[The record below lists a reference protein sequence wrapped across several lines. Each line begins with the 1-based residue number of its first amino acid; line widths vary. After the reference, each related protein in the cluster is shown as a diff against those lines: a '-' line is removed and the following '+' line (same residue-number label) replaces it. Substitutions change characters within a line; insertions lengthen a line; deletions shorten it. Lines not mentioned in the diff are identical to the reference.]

1 MKPIHL
7 LFTALAKGDTMTPP
21 ITAEGRVPLTAKRA
35 VSVFGISVIG
45 FMTANLVPIM
55 IVALTGEL
63 GFTATAA
70 GMLMTASLLACALSC
85 LLTSRWAAASGRY
98 LIARAGLAL
107 TAAGFGAAAF
117 IPSEPVVI
125 AGVILGGLGAG
136 GAVSSGG
143 AALGALRNPDR
154 ASGISGFANRAIVSV
169 LLFVI
174 PVLGAGMGSAFGLF
188 AGLALAA
195 LLVTGWLPDR
205 PTTEPAAATGS
216 LESAAA
222 APVSTPN
229 TPGSTTAGSDKR
241 SRPATIAGLG
251 LLACFALWALSED
264 SLWAVAATMGADQ
277 AGLDETGMGLV
288 LSLSTLGGLLGS
300 ALVGLAGRRLG
311 RTVPLAI
318 VLLAGAGM
326 KFISG
331 MVEDSGLYMAVI
343 IAWNTLYLIAFV
355 YIIAIAAALDATGKW
370 SAPALGVYL
379 IGSSFAPF
387 LGTLIATT
395 AGYQVLGVVLA
406 VMTLA
411 LMIPFLLISRF
422 SVRAENS
429 PPEVPAEP
437 AVAVS

>member
-7 LFTALAKGDTMTPP
+7 LFTALTEGDPMAPP
-21 ITAEGRVPLTAKRA
+21 ITVEGRVPLTAKRA
-35 VSVFGISVIG
+35 VSVFGISVVG

-55 IVALTGEL
+55 IVALTGDL

-70 GMLMTASLLACALSC
+70 GTLMTASLLACALSC

-98 LIARAGLAL
+98 LIARTGLAL

-117 IPSEPVVI
+117 IPSEPAVI

-169 LLFVI
+169 VLFVI
-174 PVLGAGMGSAFGLF
+174 PVLGAGMGSAFGLL

-205 PTTEPAAATGS
+205 PTAEPTAAAGA
-216 LESAAA
+216 LEAAAA
-222 APVSTPN
+222 APVTTSN
-229 TPGSTTAGSDKR
+229 TAPGTS
-241 SRPATIAGLG
+241 SRTATIAGLG

-311 RTVPLAI
+311 RTIPLAV
-318 VLLAGAGM
+318 VLIAGAGM
-326 KFISG
+326 KFVSG
-331 MVEDSGLYMAVI
+331 MVEDSALYMAVI

-387 LGTLIATT
+387 LGTVIATS

-406 VMTLA
+406 VMTL
-411 LMIPFLLISRF
+411 LLLIPFLLISRF
-422 SVRAENS
+422 SVRAEKAAAM
-429 PPEVPAEP
+429 VPVQP
-437 AVAVS
+437 AAVVS